1 MLSISPTHLI
11 LLYLITRI
19 TWGSELPKLT
29 MLFSEIV
36 TRLLKYT
43 NTFLNPFLYRLKFWA
58 ENKKK

>member
-1 MLSISPTHLI
+1 
-11 LLYLITRI
+11 
-19 TWGSELPKLT
+19 

-58 ENKKK
+58 ENKKKWSDNIKQIVNLGNVGL